1 MQNLGYAEPRGR
13 LRITRYVLEQMTQ
26 SEAALSSSVLTKI
39 FFAATQR
46 FLNEPVEE
54 IRVAAGS
61 IIKTVIEKQVGV
73 FVSPIVGMH
82 MNRG

>member
-1 MQNLGYAEPRGR
+1 MQNLGYAEPQGR

-26 SEAALSSSVLTKI
+26 SEAALSSAELTKI

-54 IRVAAGS
+54 IRVAAGN
-61 IIKTVIEKQVGV
+61 IIKTVIEKQV
-73 FVSPIVGMH
+73 
-82 MNRG
+82 